1 MWPHKVLHSRYSAEV
16 STPSQN
22 RALSKPMQKACMA
35 KRERHFELSANGMA
49 ENRPSR
55 QYALAAL
62 AICSRCNFCRSD
74 GDCPKTALLNRVIR
88 WDQFAGGGR
97 NAERGMGQNELA
109 QLWIERG
116 SGKIVSETDGR
127 LSSERRKKTVVQ
139 IAAERRGDRNSIT
152 RGSIHKSF
160 FIEMA
165 ERWLTLAEHAAKT
178 QAR

>member
-1 MWPHKVLHSRYSAEV
+1 
-16 STPSQN
+16 
-22 RALSKPMQKACMA
+22 
-35 KRERHFELSANGMA
+35 
-49 ENRPSR
+49 
-55 QYALAAL
+55 
-62 AICSRCNFCRSD
+62 
-74 GDCPKTALLNRVIR
+74 
-88 WDQFAGGGR
+88 
-97 NAERGMGQNELA
+97 MGQNELA

-139 IAAERRGDRNSIT
+139 IAADRLGDRNSIT